1 MSAKSDAVVYA
12 TVEDFILRVG
22 EKQALELTDRDY
34 LNEVNEEVLNIALA
48 DSSSQIDGYL
58 VSRYQLPLEKVPAN
72 LVRICCDLARFRLC
86 GMSNVTI
93 TDDVR
98 ERYEDA
104 VAELKLLAKGVVAL
118 GIEQQLE
125 ADPTGD
131 MVVMFSHGNSRV
143 FSRDNQNRKGVD

>member
-1 MSAKSDAVVYA
+1 MSANKHGTVYA
-12 TVEDFILRVG
+12 SIADFILRVG
-22 EKQALELTDRDY
+22 EKQTIDLTDREFI
-34 LNEVNEEVLNIALA
+34 NEVDEVVLNTALV

-58 VSRYQLPLEKVPAN
+58 VSRYQLPLSTVPAN
-72 LVRICCDLARFRLC
+72 LVRICCDLARYRLC
-86 GMSNVTI
+86 SMSDVTV
-93 TDDVR
+93 TDEVR

-104 VAELKLLAKGVVAL
+104 LAELKLLAKGVTAL
-118 GIEQQLE
+118 GVEQQME